1 MAREL
6 LDQRFDG
13 EGMPSGVVVQE
24 LWCSA
29 MRKNRTGSDAP
40 MGVSAVTEPV
50 CGGLRVLFDEIAA
63 EPIPDSLANLVDRLD
78 GALER
83 GELFAPKAKPSG
95 R

>member
-1 MAREL
+1 
-6 LDQRFDG
+6 
-13 EGMPSGVVVQE
+13 
-24 LWCSA
+24 
-29 MRKNRTGSDAP
+29 

-63 EPIPDSLANLVDRLD
+63 EPMPDSLANLVDRLD